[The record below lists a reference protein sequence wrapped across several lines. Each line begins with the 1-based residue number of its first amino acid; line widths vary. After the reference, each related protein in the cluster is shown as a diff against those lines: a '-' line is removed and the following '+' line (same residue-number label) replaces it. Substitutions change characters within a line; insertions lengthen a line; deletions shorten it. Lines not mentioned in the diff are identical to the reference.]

1 MIVIAVTALTLIGL
15 LYALLWYPL
24 NSSIQ
29 SQRSAIE
36 TKTGSLAFL
45 NQSIPTLAGLRA
57 GGGIQKET
65 NKSPFQLQDQI
76 TDELESGKPERA
88 EPVGD
93 KKVRMSFNNVA
104 FDKLVSVIAELE
116 LYGVQVDTINVTRKK
131 DTGYVSA
138 RMTMVGK

>member
-15 LYALLWYPL
+15 LYAMVWYPL
-24 NSSIQ
+24 SSSIQ

-36 TKTGSLAFL
+36 SKTGSLTFL
-45 NQSIPTLAGLRA
+45 NQSIATLGGLAGS
-57 GGGIQKET
+57 GTIKKVSDKT
-65 NKSPFQLQDQI
+65 PFQLQDQI
-76 TDELESGKPERA
+76 TDELQSGKPERA

-93 KKVRMSFNNVA
+93 NKVRMSFNNVA

-131 DTGYVSA
+131 ETGYVSA
-138 RMTMVGK
+138 RMTMVSK